1 MRNQTRRLTSIA
13 ITIALLI
20 VGGGFIYSVSYL
32 LGGAQVFKM
41 ILLSLYFSILL
52 YLLMLRSPEIGT
64 LSGLSVVLG
73 IILGVFSPIMT
84 FAIILAGVLTDLTSY
99 LLFRGYGK
107 GKKLIIS
114 VGFYPLY
121 SVIVSLFLTSKLTIM
136 YNNSAIILGIYIGG
150 GLAAFILGI
159 VGGNLGYHLNK
170 KYLHWGTGLVST

>member
-1 MRNQTRRLTSIA
+1 MRNHTRKLTSIA

-32 LGGAQVFKM
+32 IGGSQVFKM
-41 ILLSLYFSILL
+41 VFMSLYFSILL

-64 LSGLSVVLG
+64 MSALSVVLG
-73 IILGVFSPIMT
+73 IILAVFSPIMT
-84 FAIILAGVLTDLTSY
+84 MAIILSGLLTDLTSY

-114 VGFYPLY
+114 SGFYPFFA
-121 SVIVSLFLTSKLTIM
+121 VIVSLFLTSKLTIS
-136 YNNSAIILGIYIGG
+136 YKPGIIIIIYIVG

-159 VGGNLGYHLNK
+159 VGGILGQYLNR
-170 KYLHWGTGLVST
+170 KYVHVDRNIGI